1 MCHVSSRAIRKP
13 LEADPGSLDDSD
25 AFFMSNVL

>member
-1 MCHVSSRAIRKP
+1 MSHICSRKS